1 MAEAK
6 KKLII
11 QKLPTGQ
18 MYKIRYD
25 KGGPIPAELRGK
37 YNKIKY
43 AEKAVKEYELSLAK
57 PKRSYRKSKVKAD
70 DKNSTKPRD

>member
-1 MAEAK
+1 MASAS

-25 KGGPIPAELRGK
+25 KGGVIPAELSGR
-37 YNKIKY
+37 YNRIKH
-43 AEKAVKEYELSLAK
+43 AEKAVADYELSLAK
-57 PKRSYRKSKVKAD
+57 PKRSYRKSKVKAND
-70 DKNSTKPRD
+70 ENSTKPRD